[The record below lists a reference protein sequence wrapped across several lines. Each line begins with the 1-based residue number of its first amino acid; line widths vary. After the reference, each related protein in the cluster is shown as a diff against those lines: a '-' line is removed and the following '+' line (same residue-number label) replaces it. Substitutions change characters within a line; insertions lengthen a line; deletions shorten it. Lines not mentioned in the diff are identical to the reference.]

1 MNVVK
6 ISVTSARRMNLLNS
20 CRLCLVDLLT
30 ADDNEE
36 PYYCVFGTTIDDR
49 PLPDLV
55 EDYFGIVITEDEKVN
70 KICESCYSDVHNVFR
85 LKNRILQADATI
97 KSFYRKLE
105 FKDEGSSADT
115 DDEQNSIFED
125 NFLEADEEINVEPD
139 LFVEMNIND
148 IPVEEVRSEIK
159 SNPITDKQNQ
169 PPPKFRRKRRRK
181 GSKPNDKKCFTC
193 YICTTDFET
202 LEQRDDHI
210 ATHIGLVSPVCTF
223 CNEELSTMRYLN
235 MHLQRTHY
243 RTGDRIPCEEC
254 KQNGVTREFS
264 STLCL
269 QNHVKKFHEG
279 IIEVQE
285 RKFVCSFCGKKF
297 SRASGLR
304 LHENTH
310 TRAVLF
316 KCRYC
321 TTFVGSSRGSLIRHE
336 RIHTAE
342 KPYKCDECDARF
354 TQSNGL
360 TMHKKFRHTDERPFS
375 CDLCVGKVSFK
386 CKYTLRKHL
395 QNHEASGRNKNRVAK
410 TAVIAP
416 AERELK
422 CNFCPAVYSMEVH
435 LCRHI
440 LAKHPTENVPMIQCE
455 MCAEVGRKNY
465 FITERVKNIH
475 IGNHLK
481 NSLQE
486 GIRKERPCRDC
497 PAVFE
502 TIGELKRHR
511 ESHIIH
517 ACKEC
522 DKTYKKSS
530 SLRLHYRSVHLA
542 SLPYKCDKCDAAY
555 GQFTQLTA
563 HMKKHQ

>member
-1 MNVVK
+1 MEYVNVVK
-6 ISVTSARRMNLLNS
+6 LSVTPASRMNLLNS
-20 CRLCLVDLLT
+20 CRLCLIDLVT

-70 KICESCYSDVHNVFR
+70 KICESCYSDVHSVFR
-85 LKNRILQADATI
+85 LKNRILQADAAI

-105 FKDEGSSADT
+105 FEHEESSAET
-115 DDEQNSIFED
+115 DDEQNSTVED
-125 NFLEADEEINVEPD
+125 SFPETDEEVKVEPD
-139 LFVEMNIND
+139 FFLEIN
-148 IPVEEVRSEIK
+148 
-159 SNPITDKQNQ
+159 NQQNQ
-169 PPPKFRRKRRRK
+169 PSPKFRRKLRRK
-181 GSKPNDKKCFTC
+181 ASKPNNMKCFTC

-202 LEQRDDHI
+202 LEQRDCHI
-210 ATHIGLVSPVCTF
+210 ATHIGLVSPVCTI

-254 KQNGVTREFS
+254 KQNDVTREFS
-264 STLCL
+264 STLSL

-279 IIEVQE
+279 IIEVPE

-297 SRASGLR
+297 NRGTSLR

-310 TRAVLF
+310 TRAVSF

-321 TTFVGSSRGSLIRHE
+321 TTFVGSSRSSLLRHE

-360 TMHKKFRHTDERPFS
+360 TMHKKYRHSDERPFS

-395 QNHEASGRNKNRVAK
+395 QNHEASRKNKNSVSR
-410 TAVIAP
+410 TTVIAP
-416 AERELK
+416 TSEPELK
-422 CNFCPAVYSMEVH
+422 CNFCPAVYSMEIH
-435 LCRHI
+435 LCKHI
-440 LAKHPTENVPMIQCE
+440 LAKHPSENVPMIQCE
-455 MCAEVGRKNY
+455 QCAEAGRKTY
-465 FITERVKNIH
+465 FITERAKNIH
-475 IGNHLK
+475 IGSHLK
-481 NSLQE
+481 NPLKEEIRQE
-486 GIRKERPCRDC
+486 RRCRDC

-502 TIGELKRHR
+502 TVGELTRHR
-511 ESHIIH
+511 QTHVIH

-522 DKTYKKSS
+522 GKTFKRSS
-530 SLRLHYRSVHLA
+530 NLRLHYRSVHFA
-542 SLPYKCDKCDAAY
+542 SRPYKCDKCDAAY
-555 GQFTQLTA
+555 GQLGQLTA